1 MASFGR
7 LAGRAVAGAVVL
19 ALSPVL
25 GLAALAG
32 TAMVGARPQVFA
44 VTGLAVFAS
53 VFFLGLLLCVPRPAA
68 GWGRWTRA
76 VVLLGVEAAVVWQV
90 SAATLRPPAV
100 PAAPAKVAGQREWRL
115 ETGSRLAYVRVSPRR
130 VTRPEPVVFLHGGP
144 GVGDLAGDSA
154 FLGKLAADGF
164 RVYVY
169 DQLGAG
175 RSGRLADPRGYGLTR
190 DVADLEAVRLAIGA
204 ERLNLVARDYGAQL
218 AAAYLAQ
225 HPARVARA
233 VLYSPAGLTG
243 LPPGRTG
250 DHPRSSAVL
259 LGPGPVPDPR
269 TLAVSTLLQVDPVA
283 AHAFAGDPE
292 LATHL
297 NLLRHQTPPPCPPS
311 DGKTTGPG
319 TTGPGTTG
327 PGTGSR
333 VSGGRAIGSGVAGP
347 GVVGPRAAG
356 PGTVGSGVRG
366 SGAVGLGGAGSGV
379 TGFALAGFRSDGFG
393 AVDSGPGV
401 VGFGQEGDGVARL
414 GWMTAESGALPRSG
428 GEVAALDPEA
438 GAASSR
444 PGGDTVVPGPEADA
458 APAGYGGY
466 VALAG
471 RAVPASVRRGLGA
484 VEAPVLIVKGPC
496 DAQSWA
502 EAADYRNAL
511 PDARFAYAAGD
522 DGFPGRGTA
531 YLGLLRAF
539 LTDRPVDAYEAEGP
553 PPDYRGPA

>member
-7 LAGRAVAGAVVL
+7 LAGRAVAGVVVL

-53 VFFLGLLLCVPRPAA
+53 VFFLGLLLCVPRPAV
-68 GWGRWTRA
+68 GWGRWARA

-90 SAATLRPPAV
+90 SAATLRPSAV

-204 ERLNLVARDYGAQL
+204 GRLNLVARDYGAQL

-225 HPARVARA
+225 HPARVART

-243 LPPGRTG
+243 LPAGRAG
-250 DHPRSSAVL
+250 DRPRSSAVL
-259 LGPGPVPDPR
+259 LGPGAIPDPR
-269 TLAVSTLLQVDPVA
+269 ALAVSTLLRVDPVA
-283 AHAFAGDPE
+283 AHAFAGDRE
-292 LATHL
+292 LAGHL
-297 NLLRHQTPPPCPPS
+297 TLLRHQTPPPCPAS
-311 DGKTTGPG
+311 DERPT
-319 TTGPGTTG
+319 
-327 PGTGSR
+327 
-333 VSGGRAIGSGVAGP
+333 GSGVAGL
-347 GVVGPRAAG
+347 GEGGSGMTGFGATGFRLEG
-356 PGTVGSGVRG
+356 PG
-366 SGAVGLGGAGSGV
+366 AAGSGP
-379 TGFALAGFRSDGFG
+379 G
-393 AVDSGPGV
+393 AA
-401 VGFGQEGDGVARL
+401 GFGQEGAGVTGL
-414 GWMTAESGALPRSG
+414 GLREAEGAASPRSG
-428 GEVAALDPEA
+428 GDVVALGPEA
-438 GAASSR
+438 GAVSPRAGSDVAVR
-444 PGGDTVVPGPEADA
+444 VPETDA
-458 APAGYGGY
+458 ATAGYGGY

-471 RAVPASVRRGLGA
+471 RAVPASVRRGLSA
-484 VEAPVLIVKGPC
+484 VETPVLIVKGPC

-502 EAADYRNAL
+502 DATDYRSAL

-522 DGFPGRGTA
+522 EGFPGRGTA
-531 YLGLLRAF
+531 YLGILRAF
-539 LTDRPVDAYEAEGP
+539 LTDRPVDTYAAEGP
-553 PPDYRGPA
+553 PTDYRGPA

>member
-1 MASFGR
+1 MWANVPFVASFGR
-7 LAGRAVAGAVVL
+7 LAGRAVAGVVVL

-32 TAMVGARPQVFA
+32 TAMVGARSQVFA

-68 GWGRWTRA
+68 GWGRWARA

-90 SAATLRPPAV
+90 SAATLRPSAV
-100 PAAPAKVAGQREWRL
+100 PATPAKVAGQREWRL

-225 HPARVARA
+225 HPARVART

-243 LPPGRTG
+243 LPAGRAG
-250 DHPRSSAVL
+250 DRPRASAIL
-259 LGPGPVPDPR
+259 LGPGAVPDPR
-269 TLAVSTLLQVDPVA
+269 TLAVSTLLRVDPVA
-283 AHAFAGDPE
+283 AHAFAGDRE

-297 NLLRHQTPPPCPPS
+297 TLLRHQTPPPCPSS
-311 DGKTTGPG
+311 DG
-319 TTGPGTTG
+319 
-327 PGTGSR
+327 R
-333 VSGGRAIGSGVAGP
+333 VV
-347 GVVGPRAAG
+347 
-356 PGTVGSGVRG
+356 G
-366 SGAVGLGGAGSGV
+366 SGAVGSGAAGPGMAGPGVAGLGEGGSGM
-379 TGFALAGFRSDGFG
+379 TGFG
-393 AVDSGPGV
+393 ATSSRSEGSGAADSGPGA
-401 VGFGQEGDGVARL
+401 VGFGQEGAGVTGLRL
-414 GWMTAESGALPRSG
+414 RAAGSAASPRSG
-428 GEVAALDPEA
+428 EDVVALGPGA
-438 GAASSR
+438 GAVSPRAGS
-444 PGGDTVVPGPEADA
+444 DA
-458 APAGYGGY
+458 AVRVPETDAATAGYGGY

-471 RAVPASVRRGLGA
+471 RTVPASVRRGLSA

-502 EAADYRNAL
+502 DATDYRSAL

-522 DGFPGRGTA
+522 EGFPGRGTA

-539 LTDRPVDAYEAEGP
+539 LTDRPVDTYEAEGP
-553 PPDYRGPA
+553 PTDYRGPA

>member
-243 LPPGRTG
+243 LPPGRAG
-250 DHPRSSAVL
+250 DHPRSSAIL

-269 TLAVSTLLQVDPVA
+269 TLAVSTLLRVDPVA

-311 DGKTTGPG
+311 DGKTAGPG
-319 TTGPGTTG
+319 M
-327 PGTGSR
+327 
-333 VSGGRAIGSGVAGP
+333 VGP
-347 GVVGPRAAG
+347 GVVRLGETG
-356 PGTVGSGVRG
+356 MPGV
-366 SGAVGLGGAGSGV
+366 
-379 TGFALAGFRSDGFG
+379 ALAGLRADGLG
-393 AVDSGPGV
+393 VVDSGPGV
-401 VGFGQEGDGVARL
+401 AGFGREGGGAAGL
-414 GWMTAESGALPRSG
+414 GWMTAEGGALPRR
-428 GEVAALDPEA
+428 GEDVAAVVAEA
-438 GAASSR
+438 GAASARS
-444 PGGDTVVPGPEADA
+444 GGDAVVPGPEADA
-458 APAGYGGY
+458 ASAGYGGY

-471 RAVPASVRRGLGA
+471 RAVPSSVRRGLGA

-502 EAADYRNAL
+502 EAGDYRSAL

-539 LTDRPVDAYEAEGP
+539 LTDRTVDVYEAEGP